1 MKILDLYILKKLL
14 KAFFFVVI
22 LLVLVVVVIN
32 ITERNDKFIE
42 NQLGFIEI
50 AKYYLNYAPYIA
62 NMITP
67 ITVFIATVFITSQM
81 AGHTEIIA
89 MLSSGVSFTRL
100 MIPYLIGSMII
111 AAISFGLGG
120 WVIPNSNK
128 HRIAFEVQYF
138 KKPFYYAER
147 DIHIKVGPNTYLYM
161 ENYNNN
167 SDVGYKF
174 TLETIEGTKVL
185 QKLTAQRIEWQE
197 EHQKWRLKRW
207 NLHEFEGFQ
216 EKFTHGDDMDTT
228 LRIQPRDFTSNYM
241 LFEALTMDELDEKIE
256 ELKLRGADDIDIYKI
271 EKYIRY
277 MSPFTVIILTF
288 IGLIVSARKAR
299 GGAGFQIALGF
310 LIAFIFIVFFIFARR
325 IAETGSVNQILAVWI
340 PNIVF
345 SMVGFLLYKT
355 VPR

>member
-1 MKILDLYILKKLL
+1 MKILDIYILKKLL
-14 KAFFFVVI
+14 KAFFFVVL

-32 ITERNDKFIE
+32 ITERNEKFIE
-42 NQLGFIEI
+42 HSLGFKEV
-50 AKYYLNYAPYIA
+50 ALYYLNYMPYVA

-67 ITVFIATVFITSQM
+67 ITVFIATVFITAQL

-89 MLSSGVSFTRL
+89 ILSSGVSFRRL
-100 MIPYLIGSMII
+100 MVPYIIGSCII
-111 AAISFGLGG
+111 AAISFALSG

-138 KKPFYYAER
+138 RNPFYYSQS
-147 DIHIKVGPNTYLYM
+147 DIHIKVGQNSYLYM
-161 ENYNNN
+161 ANYNNTSN
-167 SDVGYKF
+167 TGIKF
-174 TLETIEGTKVL
+174 TLETIEHTDIL
-185 QKLTAQRIEWQE
+185 QKLSAQRIEWQE
-197 EHQKWRLKRW
+197 DIQKWRLRRW
-207 NLHEFEGFQ
+207 NLHEFDGFT
-216 EKFTHGDDMDTT
+216 ERFSSGDEMDTA
-228 LRIQPRDFTSNYM
+228 LLILPKDFESNYM
-241 LFEALTMDELDEKIE
+241 LFEALTLNELDQKIE
-256 ELKLRGADDIDIYKI
+256 ELKLRAADDIDMFRI

-310 LIAFIFIVFFIFARR
+310 FIAFIYIVFYIFARR
-325 IAETGSVNQILAVWI
+325 IAEAGSMNQIIAVWI

-345 SMVGFLLYKT
+345 SIVGFVMYKT